1 MSAET
6 GMFHPLTQSKGA
18 RSKGALAAILGV
30 IALSSMMGL
39 FRVEP
44 GDTPVNATG
53 RIIDRI
59 EFDGLETVDPVYL
72 QGVADIR
79 AGTLWDRD
87 EVAEACRR
95 IAATQKFEGVPFGEP
110 REDDGK
116 LVLVFVVVERP
127 FVTAIDFVGNEEF
140 SSGDLLKEIEL
151 EVGLP
156 ISGFLTRQATEQIE
170 EKYKEAGYA
179 YATVEVDADVLKNER
194 RVLLR
199 VSEGPRVKVREI
211 VFEGNL
217 AFSDLRLKTKIETT
231 TYLWIFRTGRFDPE
245 TAQRDAAAIKTFYVA
260 RGYLNA
266 QVGYR
271 VETSENDADL
281 NVVFQI
287 EEGLCH
293 VIESVEYNGNTA
305 LEDGELDGIMQAN
318 VGAVAD
324 VDVLKAD
331 REVILARY
339 GEMGYIYA
347 EIATGLAFSE
357 EDGFVH
363 LSVTVN
369 EGDQYR
375 FGRIVVRGNE
385 KTKDKVVRRELRF
398 YPEELYDTQAAKRA
412 EQRLTETRLF
422 NDVSI
427 TPQGTGQGVRNALVS
442 VEEADTTNILFGVG
456 VTSNSG
462 VVGTISIEQRNFD
475 LFDWPRT
482 FKEFYTGRALRG
494 AGQTL
499 QFKLEPGTEQTRGR
513 ISFREPYLMDKE
525 LGFGTGIYLF
535 ERGRDAYDERR
546 TGFNFSFDKRWREGM
561 LKDWSGEIAF
571 RFEGIKVS
579 GTDWLTAPEILE
591 DAGSNWLTSVKAT
604 VIRDKTDSIWLPSAG
619 NRVKFSLEQVG
630 LLGGDHVFAKAMATY
645 DHYWT
650 LKKDNFG
657 RKHVLQVGATAG
669 GIFGDAPVFEKFY
682 AGGIGSIRGFEFR
695 GISPRSGIELD
706 KIGGDF
712 MVLANAQYS
721 FPLVGKTIRGVTFL
735 DMGTVEQDFGIN
747 SWRASVG
754 VGARI
759 YVKYFGPIPLSFDLA
774 FPIGADS
781 EDDTQVFSFSFGTTF

>member
-6 GMFHPLTQSKGA
+6 GMFHPLTQSKASLATILGFI
-18 RSKGALAAILGV
+18 ALA
-30 IALSSMMGL
+30 STMGL
-39 FRVEP
+39 FQVGP
-44 GDTPVNATG
+44 GVPPVDPTG

-59 EFDGLETVDPVYL
+59 EFEGLETIDPIYL
-72 QGVADIR
+72 QGVAGIR
-79 AGTLWDRD
+79 AGAVWNRD

-110 REDDGK
+110 REDEGK
-116 LVLVFVVVERP
+116 LVLVFVVAERP
-127 FVTAIDFVGNEEF
+127 FVTGVDFVGNVEF
-140 SSGDLLKEIEL
+140 SAGDLLKEIDL
-151 EVGLP
+151 EVGSP
-156 ISGFLTRQATEQIE
+156 ISAFLTRQATEKIE
-170 EKYKEAGYA
+170 QKYQEAGYA
-179 YATVEVDADVLKNER
+179 HATVEVDGEVLKVER
-194 RVLLR
+194 RVLFR

-217 AFSDLRLKTKIETT
+217 AFSDLRLKSKIETA

-245 TAQRDAAAIKTFYVA
+245 TAQRDAAAIKSFYVA

-271 VETSENDADL
+271 VETGKTDADL
-281 NVVFQI
+281 NVIFQI
-287 EEGLCH
+287 DEGLCH
-293 VIESVEYNGNTA
+293 IIESVEFSGNVAFDEGRLNG
-305 LEDGELDGIMQAN
+305 MMKAN

-324 VDVLKAD
+324 ADVLKAD
-331 REVILARY
+331 REAILAGY
-339 GEMGYIYA
+339 GELGYIYA

-363 LSVTVN
+363 LSVSIN

-385 KTKDKVVRRELRF
+385 RTKDKVIRRELRF
-398 YPEELYDTQAAKRA
+398 YPEALYDTQAAKRA

-422 NDVSI
+422 DEVSI
-427 TPQGTGQGVRNALVS
+427 TPEGADPGVRNALVS
-442 VEEADTTNILFGVG
+442 VEEADTTTILFGVG

-462 VVGTISIEQRNFD
+462 VVGSISIEQRNFD

-494 AGQTL
+494 AGQTMRL
-499 QFKLEPGTEQTRGR
+499 NLEPGTELTRGR
-513 ISFREPYLMDKE
+513 LSFREPYLMDKE
-525 LGFGTGIYLF
+525 VGFGTSLYLF
-535 ERGRDAYDERR
+535 ERGRDDYDERR
-546 TGFNFSFDKRWREGM
+546 VGFNFSFDKRWREGL
-561 LKDWSGEIAF
+561 LKDWSGEVAF

-579 GTDWLTAPEILE
+579 GTDWLTAPEILD
-591 DAGSNWLTSVKAT
+591 DAGSTWLTSVKGT
-604 VIRDKTDSIWLPSAG
+604 IIRDKTDSIWLPSEGNSLKLSIEQAG
-619 NRVKFSLEQVG
+619 A
-630 LLGGDHVFAKAMATY
+630 LGGDHVFTKTMATY
-645 DHYWT
+645 DRYWT
-650 LKKDNFG
+650 LKTDNFG
-657 RKHVLQVGATAG
+657 RKHVFQVGATAG

-695 GISPRSGIELD
+695 GISPRSGFHD
-706 KIGGDF
+706 QKIGGDF
-712 MVLANAQYS
+712 LLLANSQYS
-721 FPLVGKTIRGVTFL
+721 FPLVGKTVRGVTFL
-735 DMGTVEQDFGIN
+735 DMGTVEEDFGIN

-759 YVKYFGPIPLSFDLA
+759 YIKYFGPIPLSFDLA
-774 FPIGADS
+774 FPIGSDS